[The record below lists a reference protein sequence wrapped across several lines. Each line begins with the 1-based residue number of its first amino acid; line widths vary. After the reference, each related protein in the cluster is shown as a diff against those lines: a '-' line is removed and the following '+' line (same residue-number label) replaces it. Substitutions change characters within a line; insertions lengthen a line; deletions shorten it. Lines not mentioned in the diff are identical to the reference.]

1 MGLFGRRLTLT
12 EQAVTAVDRIQTDI
26 ADLQTERE
34 DALSCFRCTVER
46 EDALSCLRCTAE
58 RLAALNTELGEKAA
72 LCGTLAAQLTR
83 AQEDIVKQ
91 VPDNE
96 QVRWKILNIIGD

>member
-1 MGLFGRRLTLT
+1 MGLFGRQLTLT

-34 DALSCFRCTVER
+34 DVLSCF
-46 EDALSCLRCTAE
+46 RCTAE

-83 AQEDIVKQ
+83 AQEDIAKQ
-91 VPDNE
+91 VSDNE
-96 QVRWKILNIIGD
+96 QVREKILDIIGD